1 MDENGGED
9 FVNFFGLLRKHE
21 LYLQLQSTLET
32 LSSSSSWLSIRMCKV
47 WILLTKVLVLKEFIN
62 WPSSH
67 YFVLSEV
74 LIQWYQLGA
83 KYYSKLSNVM
93 LLFDITERKN
103 LVEEG
108 QMMRSYNTNA
118 LHTTYSWN
126 IKWQKCAGIGLN
138 GFISKKN
145 KLIWKY

>member
-1 MDENGGED
+1 
-9 FVNFFGLLRKHE
+9 
-21 LYLQLQSTLET
+21 
-32 LSSSSSWLSIRMCKV
+32 
-47 WILLTKVLVLKEFIN
+47 
-62 WPSSH
+62 
-67 YFVLSEV
+67 
-74 LIQWYQLGA
+74 
-83 KYYSKLSNVM
+83 M

-138 GFISKKN
+138 GFILKKN
-145 KLIWKY
+145 WNEMKIKILKRKIIPESCLKVN